1 MKLCLKEDCILYG
14 APRVKFAGDTKNVTI
29 AFVGEYPGIDDE
41 KMGVPL
47 VGKAGYLLKER
58 AAMAGLSEYNCCI
71 LNSAM
76 CHLPKED
83 LKQKQINSI
92 LSTCRPHLVKALEII
107 KPKVIVTLGALAAKQ
122 VIKATSLAPIR
133 GTFIW
138 SDEFN
143 CWVFP
148 SYHPAYCLLKPSS
161 LDLLIADLSR
171 LKIFIKDGCVSPQT
185 KDEDLKVEMRESISD
200 ILSTASGVSYD
211 TETQGL
217 DYINPTNVMISY
229 SIATSPTQSYQIM
242 LHELATE
249 NDPEAFAIPWEVG
262 KGKKKEWKTLWVKK
276 SSNFNQKLDELR
288 QLFTNTSIKKV
299 MMNGNYDIHHTNAL
313 FRNAGQPLPELNN
326 YAVDIQLLAH
336 LVNENLYAR
345 SSLELLRKSF
355 TTISSQY
362 DAEFND
368 GFDKSNMLSVPKEDL
383 AKYAGADACVTYAA
397 AKGLVRA
404 LKEDPEA
411 AKIEFYFK
419 NMVMPVTSKVL
430 YTLEQNGITV
440 NMLELPN
447 VKNELQKEQD
457 YLYLKLMS
465 AIPKEIREK
474 YRDKRSPEAP
484 LTKTNMIRE
493 MLYTKAGLNIPMMKD
508 RKKNPTDSVD
518 KKIRVELMSRKLPKK
533 AAEFIEDYNQWAV
546 LNTLLTRYITGI
558 EKSVRV
564 DGKIHSSYSL
574 GVASTG
580 RSNCLSGDTLIT
592 VLDDRNKVA
601 IKDIKPGDW
610 VWSIDED
617 KLTPVPAQVKWQ
629 GMTGKKK
636 EVITV
641 TFETQ
646 GSKKLKIIKCT
657 PEHPFMLRDGS
668 YVEAGNLKRGDRL
681 ISVEIGILERQP
693 GYFSKRMWYTGRK
706 GEIREHQQVM
716 LALYGKLSTPKLHIH
731 HIDNNSLNNTPSN
744 LMFIGGSKELGDY
757 HAALHPVSKET
768 RRKISA
774 TLKKGYVEGT
784 IVHSRRYG
792 PDNPVWKPL
801 DKEWCEQIL
810 WENAG
815 KPTVFRDKYGMDYE
829 CLMRKF
835 KYYGIDFKEIAKH
848 FDGAGERITPE
859 RIEEAKKCKTIQEA
873 ARLLR
878 VNFYKAKELLK
889 GDNNHVVVS
898 VSTDIEYED
907 VYDLTIE
914 GPNPNFIANG
924 VCVHNSQNPNLQNLP
939 KRGNLSKIIRK
950 LFIAPPGYVFIS
962 ADASQAE
969 LRFMA
974 LLSQE
979 PTMSQI
985 YREGGDIHGK
995 TAEVVTG
1002 KTKEEMSEAEYKE
1015 ARQKSKAINFGFL
1028 YGAGWRTFQRVAKID
1043 YGVVVSDSD
1052 AEHIREVFF
1061 STYSA
1066 IKEYHRKIR
1075 TFCHQH
1081 KYVISPLGRVRH
1093 LPEIDSNDSKVVMDT
1108 ERQALNH
1115 AIQSVASD
1123 SVLLSA
1129 LEIMKVSP
1137 PEECTPVLFIHD
1149 ELTFQVRED
1158 LIDKYTRIIRHHM
1171 VNPPLEQFGVHLSIP
1186 LGSDCK
1192 VGRNLADM
1200 VDYEFKD

>member
-14 APRVKFAGDTKNVTI
+14 EPRVKFGGDTKDVTI
-29 AFVGEYPGIDDE
+29 AFVGEYPGTDDE

-47 VGKAGYLLKER
+47 VGESGYLLREQ
-58 AAMAGLSEYNCCI
+58 AARAGLSEYNCCI

-76 CHLPKED
+76 CHIPKED
-83 LKQKQINSI
+83 LKQKQINTI
-92 LSTCRPHLVKALEII
+92 LSTCRPHLVKALEIV

-148 SYHPAYCLLKPSS
+148 SYHPAYCLIKPSS

-185 KDEDLKVEMRESISD
+185 KDEDLKVELRESISD
-200 ILSTASGVSYD
+200 ILSSASGVSYD

-229 SIATSPTQSYQIM
+229 SIATSPTQSYQVM

-249 NDPEAFAIPWEVG
+249 DEPGAFSIPWEIG
-262 KGKKKEWKTLWVKK
+262 KGKKKEWKTLWVKR
-276 SSNFNQKLDELR
+276 SSNFLHKLDELR
-288 QLFTNTSIKKV
+288 QLFESSTIKKV
-299 MMNGNYDIHHTNAL
+299 MMNGNYDIHHTNSL
-313 FRNAGQPLPELNN
+313 FRNAGQSLPELNN
-326 YAVDIQLLAH
+326 YTIDIQLLAH

-355 TTISSQY
+355 TSISSQY

-383 AKYAGADACVTYAA
+383 AKYAGADACVTFAA

-440 NMLELPN
+440 DMAELPN

-457 YLYLKLMS
+457 YLYLKLMA
-465 AIPKEIREK
+465 AIPKEIKEK
-474 YRDKRSPEAP
+474 YRDRRSPEAP

-508 RKKNPTDSVD
+508 RKKKETDSVD

-533 AAEFIEDYNQWAV
+533 AAEFIEDYNQWTV
-546 LNTLLTRYITGI
+546 LNTLLSRYVAGI
-558 EKSVRV
+558 EKAVRV
-564 DGKIHSSYSL
+564 DGRIHSSYSL

-580 RSNCLSGDTLIT
+580 RS
-592 VLDDRNKVA
+592 
-601 IKDIKPGDW
+601 
-610 VWSIDED
+610 
-617 KLTPVPAQVKWQ
+617 
-629 GMTGKKK
+629 
-636 EVITV
+636 
-641 TFETQ
+641 
-646 GSKKLKIIKCT
+646 
-657 PEHPFMLRDGS
+657 
-668 YVEAGNLKRGDRL
+668 
-681 ISVEIGILERQP
+681 
-693 GYFSKRMWYTGRK
+693 
-706 GEIREHQQVM
+706 
-716 LALYGKLSTPKLHIH
+716 
-731 HIDNNSLNNTPSN
+731 
-744 LMFIGGSKELGDY
+744 
-757 HAALHPVSKET
+757 
-768 RRKISA
+768 
-774 TLKKGYVEGT
+774 
-784 IVHSRRYG
+784 
-792 PDNPVWKPL
+792 
-801 DKEWCEQIL
+801 
-810 WENAG
+810 
-815 KPTVFRDKYGMDYE
+815 
-829 CLMRKF
+829 
-835 KYYGIDFKEIAKH
+835 
-848 FDGAGERITPE
+848 
-859 RIEEAKKCKTIQEA
+859 
-873 ARLLR
+873 
-878 VNFYKAKELLK
+878 
-889 GDNNHVVVS
+889 
-898 VSTDIEYED
+898 
-907 VYDLTIE
+907 
-914 GPNPNFIANG
+914 
-924 VCVHNSQNPNLQNLP
+924 NSQNPNLQNLP

-1002 KTKEEMSEAEYKE
+1002 KTKKEMSEAEYKE

-1066 IKEYHRKIR
+1066 IREYHRKIR

-1192 VGRNLADM
+1192 VGRNLAEM